1 MIDLLLQ
8 RPTSSD
14 DKYSRGVIGFITGSE
29 EYAGAAIL
37 GTTAAIRTGVG
48 MVRYVGPRSVSQLVL
63 ESRPEVVLGLGKA
76 QAWILGSGV
85 SKQSIEQHAQIA
97 QLIDDSKAEILIID
111 AGALEHIATSFVAG
125 ARTILTPHRGEAVR
139 LLERLSGESAAGV
152 EGSELAEAV
161 QKVTGCTVV
170 LKGSKTVIASE
181 AGVLECAEAPAEL
194 ATAGTGD
201 VLAGI
206 MGALAA
212 INFDEVASGKA
223 QLTDIA
229 EAAILVHTRAAEI
242 LVAKGPIAALDL
254 ANAVSQALVSLRN

>member
-85 SKQSIEQHAQIA
+85 SKQSIEQNAQIA

-111 AGALEHIATSFVAG
+111 AGGLEHISTSFMAG

-139 LLERLSGESAAGV
+139 LLERLSGESAASV

-161 QKVTGCTVV
+161 QKATGCTVV
-170 LKGSKTVIASE
+170 LRVQK
-181 AGVLECAEAPAEL
+181 L
-194 ATAGTGD
+194 
-201 VLAGI
+201 
-206 MGALAA
+206 
-212 INFDEVASGKA
+212 
-223 QLTDIA
+223 
-229 EAAILVHTRAAEI
+229 
-242 LVAKGPIAALDL
+242 
-254 ANAVSQALVSLRN
+254 